1 MSKINYVKQTHCPR
15 CHSKN
20 ILTFGLDQMCTD
32 CDWDNLKM
40 LVDLGQLDDPEQA
53 AFEHFHINYKTS
65 NDDHESV
72 ENVDDSLTA

>member
-1 MSKINYVKQTHCPR
+1 MSKINYVKQTQCPR

-65 NDDHESV
+65 NDDHEPV
-72 ENVDDSLTA
+72 ENFGDSLTA

>member
-1 MSKINYVKQTHCPR
+1 MSKLNYVKQTQCPR

-53 AFEHFHINYKTS
+53 AFEHFNINYKTS
-65 NDDHESV
+65 NEDHELV
-72 ENVDDSLTA
+72 GNFDDSLTA

>member
-1 MSKINYVKQTHCPR
+1 MSKINYVKQTQCPR

-32 CDWDNLKM
+32 CDWDNFKI
-40 LVDLGQLDDPEQA
+40 LVDLGQLDNPEQA

-65 NDDHESV
+65 NEDHESV
-72 ENVDDSLTA
+72 ENFDDSLTA

>member
-1 MSKINYVKQTHCPR
+1 MSKINYVKQTQCPR

-65 NDDHESV
+65 NEDHESV
-72 ENVDDSLTA
+72 ETFDDSLTA